1 MQHMLVGAYNDVFY
15 YTSFLCSS
23 ASRVHLAE
31 KDLYPLHS
39 LGDKARSE
47 VSSGFFKLGKRF
59 YLSLH

>member
-1 MQHMLVGAYNDVFY
+1 MLVGAYNDVFY

-39 LGDKARSE
+39 LGDK
-47 VSSGFFKLGKRF
+47 VIWK
-59 YLSLH
+59 SLVAIYS